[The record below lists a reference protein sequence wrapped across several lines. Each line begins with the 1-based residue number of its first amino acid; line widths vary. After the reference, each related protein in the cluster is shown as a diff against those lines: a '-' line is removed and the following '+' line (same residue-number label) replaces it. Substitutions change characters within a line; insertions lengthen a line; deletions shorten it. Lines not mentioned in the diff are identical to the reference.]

1 MFQLYPPKT
10 KFDKKYG
17 WQYTPMHMIFDMN
30 QQDLGHKT
38 GLVIGGHVVYS
49 TEHTPYLSSIKDMSV
64 IIMILVVVNNG
75 LGIMAGDIGNSLC
88 TDPCPENIWS

>member
-1 MFQLYPPKT
+1 MTALERLGVLQFYPTKT

-38 GLVIGGHVVYS
+38 GLVIGGHVVDS
-49 TEHTPYLSSIKDMSV
+49 TEHTPYSSSIKDMSV
-64 IIMILVVVNNG
+64 IIMILIAVKNG
-75 LGIMAGDIGNSLC
+75 L
-88 TDPCPENIWS
+88 